1 MAVRALLMMWLLA
14 ALLVPQ
20 AQAAPIVVQYPRS
33 ESDIDPRKQ
42 YCFLIL
48 QMALQRAGGT
58 YVARLSDFRM
68 PQARAMLRLQR
79 GEDVHV
85 FCSMTTAER
94 EQVMLPITIPI
105 DKGLLGWRLMLINK
119 QQGGRWS
126 RNMPTDELKALRAG
140 QGSDWPD
147 TGILRSNGYSVYATS
162 SYDSLFKMLG
172 SKRIDYIPR
181 SVSEVWDE
189 ADFHHKSLSVEP
201 TLALRY
207 TTATYLFVRKGD
219 TALAAAITRGLEKMI
234 DDGSF
239 EKMFQHHFGSMIK
252 RSRLRERRVIEL
264 PNPYLPNG
272 VPPRRRALLFRG

>member
-1 MAVRALLMMWLLA
+1 MAVRVLLMTWLLA

-20 AQAAPIVVQYPRS
+20 VQAAPIVVQYPRS
-33 ESDIDPRKQ
+33 ESNTDPRKQ
-42 YCFLIL
+42 YCFVIL

-58 YVARLSDFRM
+58 YVARLSEFRM

-79 GEDVHV
+79 GEDIQV

-105 DKGLLGWRLMLINK
+105 DKGLLGWRLLLINK
-119 QQGGRWS
+119 EQQDRWA
-126 RNMPTDELKALRAG
+126 RNMPTAEIKALRAG

-189 ADFHHKSLSVEP
+189 ADFHRKALSVEP

-219 TALAAAITRGLEKMI
+219 TALAAAITSGLEIMI
-234 DDGSF
+234 KDGSF
-239 EKMFQHHFGSMIK
+239 EKVFQHHFGSMIK

-272 VPPRRRALLFRG
+272 VPQGRRALLFRG